1 MLAESI
7 GTPAMLEQTAEEC
20 TELAQACLKL
30 ARLMRGENAVHK
42 SLTDILDNL
51 HEEIADVEICI
62 GELKRSRTVCE
73 ETLTKWNAIKVK
85 RIETR
90 LAENGGKTHE
100 R

>member
-1 MLAESI
+1 MPDLPKKSV
-7 GTPAMLEQTAEEC
+7 
-20 TELAQACLKL
+20 
-30 ARLMRGENAVHK
+30 RNAVHK

-51 HEEIADVEICI
+51 HEEIVDVEICI
-62 GELKRSRTVCE
+62 GELKRSRTVYE
-73 ETLTKWNAIKVK
+73 ETLSKWNAIKVK